1 MRRKRF
7 DMAEQ
12 LLLFEESYEEKQ
24 ERKLLHLKESQERLR
39 KSLHAK
45 NGVLQKEVNELK
57 RKLEFLEAHIC
68 KGNLFL

>member
-1 MRRKRF
+1 MK
-7 DMAEQ
+7 Q
-12 LLLFEESYEEKQ
+12 LLLFEEPPEIIQ
-24 ERKLLHLKESQERLR
+24 ERKIESLKESHDRLR

-45 NGVLQKEVNELK
+45 NGVLQKEVSELK

>member
-1 MRRKRF
+1 
-7 DMAEQ
+7 MAEQ

-24 ERKLLHLKESQERLR
+24 DRRIDKIADSCDRLR

-45 NGVLQKEVNELK
+45 DNVLEK
-57 RKLEFLEAHIC
+57 RIKVLESKLEFLEAHIC

>member
-1 MRRKRF
+1 
-7 DMAEQ
+7 MAEQ
-12 LLLFEESYEEKQ
+12 LLLFEECIEEKQ
-24 ERKLLHLKESQERLR
+24 NRKIERLKESQDVLR

-45 NGVLQKEVNELK
+45 NGVLQKKVNELE

>member
-1 MRRKRF
+1 MQC
-7 DMAEQ
+7 EQ

-24 ERKLLHLKESQERLR
+24 DRKIYHIKESQDKLR

-45 NGVLQKEVNELK
+45 NGELQKKMRDLES
-57 RKLEFLEAHIC
+57 KLEFLEAHIC

>member
-1 MRRKRF
+1 MV
-7 DMAEQ
+7 EQ

-24 ERKLLHLKESQERLR
+24 QRTIDQLKESLDRIR

-45 NGVLQKEVNELK
+45 NGELQKDVKEMK
-57 RKLEFLEAHIC
+57 SKLEFLEAHIC

>member
-1 MRRKRF
+1 MLN
-7 DMAEQ
+7 MSEQ

-24 ERKLLHLKESQERLR
+24 NRKLEQLKESQDRLR

-45 NGVLQKEVNELK
+45 NSVLQKEVNDLK
-57 RKLEFLEAHIC
+57 RKIEFLEAHIC